1 MIDFNELA
9 GAIAGSKDAPQLRL
23 RQGVIQSVNAN
34 GTCSVKIGGSAV
46 TITNV
51 KVAAHVCPI
60 PTASCFLATDG
71 RDWFVLATIAPQGP
85 AYGSMRL
92 SVAQSF
98 TTATFT
104 ELSWANRTDTAS
116 TGTTLGSNGITTLVP
131 GLYSVSAT
139 LTFTGNATGQRI
151 LRLLKNSTTE
161 YQGIA
166 VSAPGSVICRLQVA
180 GIIKCAINDVIN
192 IDGYQS
198 SGANL
203 STDISGGANRLTA
216 TWIGPVS

>member
-9 GAIAGSKDAPQLRL
+9 GAIADSKNAPQLRL

-71 RDWFVLATIAPQGP
+71 RDWFILATMAPQGP
-85 AYGSMRL
+85 AYGTMRQ
-92 SVAQSF
+92 SVAQAIGTS
-98 TTATFT
+98 AFT
-104 ELSWANRTDTAS
+104 EVSWTNRTDTAS
-116 TGTTLGSNGITTLVP
+116 TGTTLGSNGITALVP
-131 GLYSVSAT
+131 GLYSVTGSAV
-139 LTFTGNATGQRI
+139 FVANATGQRI
-151 LRLLKNSTTE
+151 ARLLKNSAAE
-161 YQGIA
+161 FQGTSIT
-166 VSAPGSVICRLQVA
+166 APGSVTCRMQVS

-192 IDGYQS
+192 MDVWQS

-203 STDISGGANRLTA
+203 NTDIAAGSNRLTA